1 MSLKDIFIEE
11 AATAAIKK
19 DRDLRFLETEVL
31 PVVNRMVDKIN
42 KDPDIMATYKPG
54 GDDGGYIHRKDGSYY
69 WAVEFTFIG
78 KDDAKLGKSTLYLA
92 GNAPRVAKF
101 GRDSIYLKND
111 ASINQAILQLARN
124 AAKAQGELDTK
135 KAVNAKIRQAL

>member
-11 AATAAIKK
+11 AATAAAKQ
-19 DRDLRFLETEVL
+19 DRDITFLETEVL
-31 PVVNRMVDKIN
+31 PVVNQIADKIN

-78 KDDAKLGKSTLYLA
+78 KDDETLGKSTLYLA
-92 GNAPRVAKF
+92 GNYPRVAQF
-101 GRDSIYLKND
+101 GRDSIHLKND
-111 ASINQAILQLARN
+111 ANIDKAIAQLARN

-135 KAVNAKIRQAL
+135 KAVNDKIRQAL